1 MLVSLL
7 EVEEIVE
14 QRGKGE
20 LVLVPVLGVGG
31 LAVVIEPVGHGQI
44 HLGLSGLD
52 LALVK
57 EKDAGAHNGRVEE
70 VIAGKPGNRLKHGL
84 LPHLAQ
90 VLVLPLLGRGELI
103 FLPRGSRGQCHGGI

>member
-1 MLVSLL
+1 MSLL
-7 EVEEIVE
+7 KVEKIVE
-14 QRGKGE
+14 QGGKGE
-20 LVLVPVLGVGG
+20 LVLFPVLGVGS
-31 LAVVIEPVGHGQI
+31 LAVVIEPLGHGQI
-44 HLGLSGLD
+44 HLELDGLD

-57 EKDAGAHNGRVEE
+57 EEDAGAHNGRVEE